1 MRQIAPCIMANYNNQ
16 GLSAK
21 VQTSHRQWI
30 LYVLTY
36 YIRLLYFHPTIES
49 CSDVRRFII
58 SPFRIFQYNILLN
71 NQGFRTAL
79 DIFQSNIKKKIKSTC
94 VLQTRF
100 YYLKLLIPF
109 WGIWK
114 DCSEQL
120 LMVKKN
126 KKKRM
131 HVDSEISAVIA
142 TDSPIIALCIFIL
155 TANPD
160 LQIASTQK
168 VRARFWSYH
177 SLLARGLIRALAAG
191 HNTGSRT
198 HTSGDLLTINQL
210 AS

>member
-1 MRQIAPCIMANYNNQ
+1 
-16 GLSAK
+16 
-21 VQTSHRQWI
+21 
-30 LYVLTY
+30 
-36 YIRLLYFHPTIES
+36 
-49 CSDVRRFII
+49 
-58 SPFRIFQYNILLN
+58 
-71 NQGFRTAL
+71 
-79 DIFQSNIKKKIKSTC
+79 
-94 VLQTRF
+94 
-100 YYLKLLIPF
+100 
-109 WGIWK
+109 
-114 DCSEQL
+114 
-120 LMVKKN
+120 
-126 KKKRM
+126 M